1 MSSKPVQL
9 KGNSKVNDNNNHNIN
24 MLCTEGSENSCKELP
39 QEGVVQWPL
48 CL

>member
-1 MSSKPVQL
+1 MSCKPVQL

-24 MLCTEGSENSCKELP
+24 MLCTEGSENSNALP
-39 QEGVVQWPL
+39 QEGAVQWPL